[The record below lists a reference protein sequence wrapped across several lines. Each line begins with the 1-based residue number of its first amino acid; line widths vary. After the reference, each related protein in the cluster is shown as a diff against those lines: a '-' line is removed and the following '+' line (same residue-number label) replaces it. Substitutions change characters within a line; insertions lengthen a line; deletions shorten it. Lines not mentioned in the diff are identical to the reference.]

1 VTLTAAVLGASL
13 VLALLC
19 YALPAELGVAIVREG
34 GLIELPTALAFV
46 GAGGVAFWVS
56 VRDRWRSGWAV
67 GLLLAAAAARE
78 MDFHRRF
85 TTVSIEK
92 GTYLGF
98 FGAREVPWPEKL
110 VVGVVLAGLGAAA
123 LALVVRE
130 HRPFLTALGARRTEA
145 VAALG
150 GFAALAVAQSFDKAS
165 GRVGRALPGVVLL
178 AKCFEEHLELAGAVL
193 FLLAVLLIARR
204 T

>member
-1 VTLTAAVLGASL
+1 VTPTAAVLGASL
-13 VLALLC
+13 LLALLC
-19 YALPAELGVAIVREG
+19 YALPGELGLAIVREG
-34 GLIELPTALAFV
+34 GFIEAPTALAFA
-46 GAGGVAFWVS
+46 GAAGVAIWVS

-78 MDFHRRF
+78 LDFHRRF

-98 FGAREVPWPEKL
+98 FGAREVPWGEKL
-110 VVGVVLAGLGAAA
+110 VVGALLAMLGAAA

-130 HRPFLTALGARRTEA
+130 HRPFLTALRARRTAA

-150 GFAALAVAQSFDKAS
+150 GFVALAAAQSFDKAS

-178 AKCFEEHLELAGAVL
+178 AKCFEEHLELAGAAL
-193 FLLAVLLIARR
+193 FLLALLLIARR
-204 T
+204 D

>member
-19 YALPAELGVAIVREG
+19 YALPGELGFAIVREG
-34 GLIELPTALAFV
+34 GFIEAPTALAFA
-46 GAGGVAFWVS
+46 GAAGVAMWIA

-67 GLLLAAAAARE
+67 GMLMAGAAARE

-85 TTVSIEK
+85 TTLSVEK

-98 FGAREVPWPEKL
+98 FGSPVVPWPEKL
-110 VVGVVLAGLGAAA
+110 IAGVVLTGLGVAA